1 MCFHQWFLHPIA
13 QLQYQISCVSIHAGE
28 QKCAFGFLIK
38 FGRLKD
44 SFFTEAISI
53 YLCDC
58 GIASLL
64 VLKILWLFEHGRSR
78 FEIRLCCLVV
88 VYPYIGFVDYSDYL
102 NRAYF
107 FFFIEK
113 CKSWYYIPRLCWG
126 FNILIIYSV
135 STRRFSAYLCKLHIN
150 PEHSLTINWPQE
162 FLSIR
167 TMHYTNYI

>member
-1 MCFHQWFLHPIA
+1 MVINCHLQCVFTSDFYT
-13 QLQYQISCVSIHAGE
+13 QLLNCNIKSAVFRYMLE

-102 NRAYF
+102 NWAF

-113 CKSWYYIPRLCWG
+113 CKS
-126 FNILIIYSV
+126 
-135 STRRFSAYLCKLHIN
+135 
-150 PEHSLTINWPQE
+150 
-162 FLSIR
+162 
-167 TMHYTNYI
+167 